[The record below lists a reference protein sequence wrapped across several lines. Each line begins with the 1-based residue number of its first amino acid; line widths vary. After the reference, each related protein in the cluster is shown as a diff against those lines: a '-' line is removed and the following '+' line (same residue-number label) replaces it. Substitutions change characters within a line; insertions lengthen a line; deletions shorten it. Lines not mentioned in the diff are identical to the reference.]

1 MMATAAAPLVLIVD
15 DEPDVRAMIS
25 ELLEGEGYRTRAL
38 ESGTTAL
45 QVARTERPAL
55 IVLDLFLL
63 DLDGYTVAT
72 RLRTLPATAHTP
84 ILFITGSDVPA
95 HQTRM
100 LGLGAVFHL
109 TKPFTAA
116 QLLRAV
122 GQALRSA
129 GS

>member
-1 MMATAAAPLVLIVD
+1 MATPAAPLVLVVD
-15 DEPDVRAMIS
+15 DEPEVRAMVCEI
-25 ELLEGEGYRTRAL
+25 LEGEGYRTRAV
-38 ESGTTAL
+38 ESGKTAL
-45 QVARTERPAL
+45 ELARTERLTL

-63 DLDGYTVAT
+63 DLDGYTIGT
-72 RLRTLPATAHTP
+72 RLRALPATAHTP

-109 TKPFTAA
+109 PKPFTAA

-122 GQALRSA
+122 GQALRDRE
-129 GS
+129 G